1 MQVKTVELVGFKRF
15 DHLTID
21 LGHTP
26 KKIVAMVGP
35 NGCGKSSVFDGFEQE
50 LKKFRNH
57 GAEDE
62 EFYSKGLF
70 YDDNPENEQYK
81 QQEVTVTPY
90 SGTLNQTSF
99 YIRTS
104 YRFTPKLSEND
115 IKRSPDILDYVDDP
129 ISTIALD
136 QRLTANYQRIH
147 SGLYA
152 ELMEVLKARR
162 KVSNEVKS
170 NFIET
175 EFQGD
180 FMDKVND
187 ILSNILDVQ
196 ISDLGNP
203 LEGRGQL
210 YFEKGNTTDFPYAN
224 LSSGEKEVIDIVIDL
239 VVKSKEYTETA
250 YCIDEPELHLS
261 TAIQRKLLVEINK
274 LIPDN
279 CQLWVA
285 THSIG
290 FIRALQNELKDDCQI
305 LDFSEKDYFAGIQT
319 IKPIVPNR
327 RNWMR
332 IFEIALDDLTDLVA
346 PKRIV
351 YCEGRAEP
359 GPNRIEKGL
368 DAQVYENIFSSAF
381 DDTTFV
387 SSGGQTELDQRSDIA
402 IQILGKVFKGIEILV
417 LKDLDMASGKSID
430 ELTRR
435 TYLDHNP
442 SNHRVLKRFELENYL
457 FDKEIL
463 SKYCESTEGLTFD
476 EAAYDNFA
484 RDINNQNIKD
494 KTGYIRN
501 FCGIQTSISTDTFK
515 LNLSKHITEETEV
528 YKELREC
535 IFDRA

>member
-90 SGTLNQTSF
+90 SGTLNQKSF

-346 PKRIV
+346 PNRII
-351 YCEGRAEP
+351 YCEGKDIP
-359 GPNRIEKGL
+359 GPGGIEKGL
-368 DAQVYENIFSSAF
+368 DAQIYESIFSAAF
-381 DDTTFV
+381 PDTVFV
-387 SSGGQTELDQRSDIA
+387 SSGGNTEPDQRSDIA
-402 IQILGKVFKGIEILV
+402 IRILSKVFKGLEIWV
-417 LKDLDMASGKSID
+417 LKDRDIASGKPLD
-430 ELTRR
+430 ESGRQ
-435 TYLDHNP
+435 TYLDNNESH
-442 SNHRVLKRFELENYL
+442 HRVLKRWELENYL

-463 SKYCESTEGLTFD
+463 LKYCESESLMFD

-484 RDINNQNIKD
+484 TDIDNKNVKDEINRIK
-494 KTGYIRN
+494 K
-501 FCGIQTSISTDTFK
+501 FCGIQTSINPDKFK
-515 LNLSKHITEETEV
+515 LNLSEFIREETSIYE
-528 YKELREC
+528 ELRKC
-535 IFDRA
+535 IFERA